1 MKRSDG
7 GNQMYRPESAKL
19 RPSSDGAQLCHTE
32 EPDPRPGKEAEPII
46 NFSSS
51 SKITTFMQH
60 LPHHRKM
67 ANDPAA
73 ILLKRSIRT
82 QFATLPFPSG
92 RRRDD
97 AGVPSSSVSSYRL
110 TFPLWRTL
118 FEPVAIAG
126 VAIWEFSNFPST
138 VEQTSSKR
146 SITVQ
151 AGSHSGASRRCG
163 HPPSPRQQKS

>member
-1 MKRSDG
+1 M
-7 GNQMYRPESAKL
+7 
-19 RPSSDGAQLCHTE
+19 
-32 EPDPRPGKEAEPII
+32 
-46 NFSSS
+46 NFLIS
-51 SKITTFMQH
+51 
-60 LPHHRKM
+60 
-67 ANDPAA
+67 
-73 ILLKRSIRT
+73 LKRSIRT

-92 RRRDD
+92 RRRND
-97 AGVPSSSVSSYRL
+97 AGVPVRSKHSTFTGAGGGLLKGSSKGGEMGCPAHASQSKCCPDGHSLLSISLLFYLLCVLSQSPSVSSYRL
-110 TFPLWRTL
+110 TFPVWRTL

-151 AGSHSGASRRCG
+151 AGFHSGASRRCG